1 MLHRREAS
9 DSTLA
14 GRTLVLV
21 IFGDVDEVGFVK
33 RPSAPALEVI
43 GLGTMGVMLASVHA
57 LISGPLK

>member
-1 MLHRREAS
+1 MKSAL
-9 DSTLA
+9 L
-14 GRTLVLV
+14 
-21 IFGDVDEVGFVK
+21 K